1 MSAAPRPPARDG
13 EPGPTSTDLG
23 GPSGG
28 RPGVAP
34 RGLPFGAPARSP
46 RARASL
52 RALTAAVVALAALG
66 LPSALAAPAVASAA
80 PAPALAAPAPAP
92 AQASSVPVPAATD
105 PTPTPSTV
113 TVTGTGS
120 ASAAPDLAV
129 VGMAVE
135 VTAPTAEKAL
145 AAQHAAANA
154 LLGALR
160 GQDVAERDVRTDSL
174 ELSAVYEDG
183 GGASKLTGYRAA
195 QSFSVK
201 VREPHRTGRVIKAA
215 VAAAGDA
222 VRVNGVSFDLADA
235 RPLRAKAREAA
246 HADAHSKA
254 EHFAALTGRD
264 LGRLVSL
271 TEAESGNPRPLTVS
285 PSAFTKQE
293 GVPVA
298 PGEIQDSVSVVA
310 VYELQ

>member
-1 MSAAPRPPARDG
+1 MSAAPPPPVR
-13 EPGPTSTDLG
+13 T
-23 GPSGG
+23 
-28 RPGVAP
+28 
-34 RGLPFGAPARSP
+34 GAPARPP
-46 RARASL
+46 RARTAP
-52 RALTAAVVALAALG
+52 RALVAAVVVLAALG
-66 LPSALAAPAVASAA
+66 LPSAFVARAAAAGAAGVPGGSAPASSVLAPAPASAPAPAHAPAPAVADFRD
-80 PAPALAAPAPAP
+80 
-92 AQASSVPVPAATD
+92 D

-160 GQDVAERDVRTDSL
+160 GQQVAERDVRTDSL

-201 VREPHRTGRVIKAA
+201 VREPHRTGRVVKAA

-222 VRVNGVSFDLADA
+222 VRVNGVTFDLADA
-235 RPLRAKAREAA
+235 RPLRAEAREAA
-246 HADAHSKA
+246 HADARSKA
-254 EHFAALTGRD
+254 EHYAALTGRG

-310 VYELQ
+310 VYELR

>member
-1 MSAAPRPPARDG
+1 M
-13 EPGPTSTDLG
+13 
-23 GPSGG
+23 
-28 RPGVAP
+28 
-34 RGLPFGAPARSP
+34 
-46 RARASL
+46 
-52 RALTAAVVALAALG
+52 
-66 LPSALAAPAVASAA
+66 
-80 PAPALAAPAPAP
+80 
-92 AQASSVPVPAATD
+92 
-105 PTPTPSTV
+105 

-160 GQDVAERDVRTDSL
+160 KQHVAERDVRTDSL
-174 ELSAVYEDG
+174 ELSAVYAEG
-183 GGASKLTGYRAA
+183 GGAAKLTGYRAA
-195 QSFSVK
+195 QSFSVQ
-201 VREPHRTGRVIKAA
+201 VREPRRTGRVIKAA
-215 VAAAGDA
+215 VAAAGDS
-222 VRVNGVSFDLADA
+222 VRINGVTFDLADA

-246 HADAHSKA
+246 HADARSKA
-254 EHFAALTGRD
+254 EHYASLTGRE

-285 PSAFTKQE
+285 PSAFAKQE

>member
-1 MSAAPRPPARDG
+1 MSAAPRPPA
-13 EPGPTSTDLG
+13 
-23 GPSGG
+23 
-28 RPGVAP
+28 
-34 RGLPFGAPARSP
+34 PARSP
-46 RARASL
+46 RSRTSL
-52 RALTAAVVALAALG
+52 CVLTTAVVALG
-66 LPSALAAPAVASAA
+66 LSSALASPAAALAVSAPAPAVAN
-80 PAPALAAPAPAP
+80 
-92 AQASSVPVPAATD
+92 

-120 ASAAPDLAV
+120 ASAVPDLAV

-160 GQDVAERDVRTDSL
+160 RQQVAERDVRTDSL

-183 GGASKLTGYRAA
+183 GGGGTSKLTGYRAA

-201 VREPHRTGRVIKAA
+201 VREPRRTGRVIKAA

-222 VRVNGVSFDLADA
+222 VRVNGVTFDLADA

-246 HADAHSKA
+246 HEDARSKA
-254 EHFAALTGRD
+254 EHYAALTGRE

-285 PSAFTKQE
+285 PSAFAKQE
-293 GVPVA
+293 GVLVA

>member
-1 MSAAPRPPARDG
+1 MSAAPPSPVHTGVPAC
-13 EPGPTSTDLG
+13 
-23 GPSGG
+23 
-28 RPGVAP
+28 
-34 RGLPFGAPARSP
+34 SP
-46 RARASL
+46 RARTAP
-52 RALTAAVVALAALG
+52 RALVAAVVALAALG
-66 LPSALAAPAVASAA
+66 LPSAFVAPAAAAGAAGVPGASA
-80 PAPALAAPAPAP
+80 PASSPPAPAP
-92 AQASSVPVPAATD
+92 AHAQAPAVADSRDD

-120 ASAAPDLAV
+120 ASAVPDLAV

-160 GQDVAERDVRTDSL
+160 GQQVAERDVRTDSL

-183 GGASKLTGYRAA
+183 GGGGTSKLTGYRAA

-201 VREPHRTGRVIKAA
+201 VREPRRTGRVIKAA

-222 VRVNGVSFDLADA
+222 VRVNGVTFDLADA

-246 HADAHSKA
+246 HADARSKA
-254 EHFAALTGRD
+254 EHYAALTGRE

-285 PSAFTKQE
+285 PSAFAKQE